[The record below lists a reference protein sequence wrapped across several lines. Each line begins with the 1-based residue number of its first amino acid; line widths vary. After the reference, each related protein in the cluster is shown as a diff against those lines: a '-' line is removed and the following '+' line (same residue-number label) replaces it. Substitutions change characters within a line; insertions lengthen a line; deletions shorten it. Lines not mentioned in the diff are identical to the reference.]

1 MQGVHRPLAGTTAS
15 TMDLNELIFLGDR
28 TDVTTYLEGHGW
40 QTTGISSNDLLIR
53 TGLPPVE
60 DEAHAASVL
69 YIAAEK

>member
-1 MQGVHRPLAGTTAS
+1 
-15 TMDLNELIFLGDR
+15 MDLNELIFLGDR
-28 TDVTTYLEGHGW
+28 ADVTTYLEGHSW